1 MLYKLFNDYVS
12 SKARTKSSD
21 IISAI
26 FSLSQPLGHPDVL
39 RGLLPVGTGSW
50 RQYSTDGE
58 ILSWGKEEAWL
69 LVPSGRKELKFSE
82 PLPCRSIL
90 LSSSP
95 VPTSAR

>member
-12 SKARTKSSD
+12 SEARTKSSD

-39 RGLLPVGTGSW
+39 HG
-50 RQYSTDGE
+50 QYSTDGE

-69 LVPSGRKELKFSE
+69 LVLSEWKKETEILRATAMQTHFIVFQPSSHL
-82 PLPCRSIL
+82 C
-90 LSSSP
+90 
-95 VPTSAR
+95 

>member
-1 MLYKLFNDYVS
+1 MLCKLFNDYVS
-12 SKARTKSSD
+12 SEARTKSSD

-39 RGLLPVGTGSW
+39 HGLLPVGTGSW

-69 LVPSGRKELKFSE
+69 L
-82 PLPCRSIL
+82 L
-90 LSSSP
+90 LSEWKKGTEILRPTAMQTHFIVFQPSSHLC
-95 VPTSAR
+95 